1 MSSGGLA
8 TLDLVNQLAQG
19 FSIIATP
26 VRMDCLYH
34 SEEGWNNGKPRVTS
48 FGVRAFR
55 QPSHRRIGNEVG
67 RLKRRNRRAIAK
79 SYTNNVAPDR
89 ITCLVVIEERV
100 IPLTLRRLIVE
111 NQTYLLPFPV
121 LARSIDDPLQQML
134 KAQIR
139 RRPQTLRLKK
149 F

>member
-1 MSSGGLA
+1 MAVGVRIMSSGGLA

-89 ITCLVVIEERV
+89 ITCLVVIEELLYRSPSVGSSSKTRPICSRSPYSRV
-100 IPLTLRRLIVE
+100 
-111 NQTYLLPFPV
+111 LL
-121 LARSIDDPLQQML
+121 M
-134 KAQIR
+134 IR
-139 RRPQTLRLKK
+139 CNKC
-149 F
+149 